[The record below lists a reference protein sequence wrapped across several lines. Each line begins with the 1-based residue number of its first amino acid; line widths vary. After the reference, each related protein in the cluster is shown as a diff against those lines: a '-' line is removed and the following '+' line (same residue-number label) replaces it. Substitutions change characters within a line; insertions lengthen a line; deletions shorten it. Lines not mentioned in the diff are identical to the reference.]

1 MATFMDVHT
10 GMKGITEDQLR
21 QEHEKDLRVEKS
33 EGVRFV
39 KTWAD
44 PISGTVFCL
53 SEGPNR
59 DAVNRVHTKAGHPTT
74 EIYEV
79 PVIVE

>member
-10 GMKGITEDQLR
+10 GMNGITEDQLR
-21 QEHEKDLRVEKS
+21 TEHQKDQLVEKS
-33 EGVRFV
+33 EGVRFL

-44 PISGTVFCL
+44 PVSGKVFCL

-59 DAVNRVHTKAGHPTT
+59 AAVNRVHTKAGHPTT